1 MSEKPDAYASEDAT
15 EKLLRQSK
23 LPEPLRLAE
32 HLEQTMQ
39 WPLHGKAADCLRKL
53 HEELEA
59 TNRQVEILSDALS
72 ESRREIAAIMQAIT
86 DPENQP
92 SQFGT
97 VLMSD
102 QSEKS
107 APVFKPCSCRWNGET
122 QVQQCTL
129 HAAHI
134 DAIHEWAER
143 AKAAEAKLREKN
155 A

>member
-1 MSEKPDAYASEDAT
+1 MVKTLSAQELDYKPLY
-15 EKLLRQSK
+15 
-23 LPEPLRLAE
+23 
-32 HLEQTMQ
+32 EQLCEQ
-39 WPLHGKAADCLRKL
+39 YDVLVK
-53 HEELEA
+53 ELDA
-59 TNRQVEILSDALS
+59 TNRQVEILSDALA
-72 ESRREIAAIMQAIT
+72 ESRREVASIKQAIT

-107 APVFKPCSCRWNGET
+107 APVFKPCSCRWNGEA

>member
-39 WPLHGKAADCLRKL
+39 WPLHGKAADCLRSL
-53 HEELEA
+53 YEELEA

-97 VLMSD
+97 VTM
-102 QSEKS
+102 
-107 APVFKPCSCRWNGET
+107 
-122 QVQQCTL
+122 
-129 HAAHI
+129 AHMQREV
-134 DAIHEWAER
+134 AAER
-143 AKAAEAKLREKN
+143 EACAKACDEVDKESQSQWPKRLATMIRARGQ